1 MIRVLCVSYDKKI
14 LTQME
19 KVVKEILPFSDV
31 NKEEKICLSD
41 VKKYKPNII
50 LLSSDLEN
58 FNVIKQVTTEEL
70 KTTVI
75 FVGDEKI
82 EAYDAIKSHAK
93 GFILS
98 PLTKENFKEELTSLN
113 LFDKKKRVEVK
124 TFGNFDILLDG
135 KSLKF
140 TRSKSK
146 ELLAYL
152 IDKKGTSVS
161 SSELIV
167 NLWEDH
173 DVDRTTRSMLHNLI
187 TDIRQ
192 VLTKHDILDII
203 EIDRNAYRIV
213 EDKISCDYYDLL
225 KGKKSAISK
234 FTGEYMAAYEWAVFT
249 SSNLSEMYERY

>member
-1 MIRVLCVSYDKKI
+1 MIRILCVNPKLNSFKQI
-14 LTQME
+14 E
-19 KVVKEILPFSDV
+19 SVVKEILPSSDV
-31 NKEEKICLSD
+31 YKEEKISLVD
-41 VKKYKPNII
+41 LKKYKPHIA
-50 LLSSDLEN
+50 LLSSNSDN
-58 FNVIKQVTTEEL
+58 FKLAKQIFDEEY
-70 KTTVI
+70 KTIVI
-75 FVGDEKI
+75 FIGDEKI
-82 EAYDAIKSHAK
+82 DAYDAIKVHAK
-93 GFILS
+93 GFILA
-98 PLTKENFKEELTSLN
+98 PLTTDNFKEEINSLN
-113 LFDKKKRVEVK
+113 LFKKKRIEVK

-135 KSLKF
+135 NSLKF

-167 NLWEDH
+167 NLWEEH

-249 SSNLSEMYERY
+249 SSNLSEMFEKY